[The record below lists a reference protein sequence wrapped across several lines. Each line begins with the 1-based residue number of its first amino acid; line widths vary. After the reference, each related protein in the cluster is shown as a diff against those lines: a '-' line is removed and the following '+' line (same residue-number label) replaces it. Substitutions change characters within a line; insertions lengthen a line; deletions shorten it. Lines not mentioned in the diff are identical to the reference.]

1 MLGGRAGLPIAIVA
15 GALMPGCSRTTM
27 PIVMGLRGM
36 RGPRLGSLAALV
48 FVAPL
53 LSPIT
58 VVLTWS
64 VLGWRMTV
72 ARVVAALAG
81 SALLGAL
88 VNRFEPWFGRRQ
100 LPRIA
105 GASQELDACC
115 DSESCGMTTTAG
127 GDRAWSRLVENLWQ
141 IVRRVIPYFVVGM
154 ALAAAVST
162 LLPEDAIPR
171 ALGGAGGVWVYL
183 FAAVAGAPLHVCQGE
198 EVPLTYAVLATG
210 VGPGPALMFLLG
222 AVGMCVPTVVM
233 SRGVLAPRVTYV
245 YIAFWIT
252 FVIASGVVFQTLIAR

>member
-53 LSPIT
+53 LRPIT

-81 SALLGAL
+81 SARWA
-88 VNRFEPWFGRRQ
+88 RWST
-100 LPRIA
+100 
-105 GASQELDACC
+105 ASSRGSVA
-115 DSESCGMTTTAG
+115 DSFHG
-127 GDRAWSRLVENLWQ
+127 SR
-141 IVRRVIPYFVVGM
+141 
-154 ALAAAVST
+154 ALAKHSTPAATAS
-162 LLPEDAIPR
+162 P
-171 ALGGAGGVWVYL
+171 
-183 FAAVAGAPLHVCQGE
+183 VA
-198 EVPLTYAVLATG
+198 
-210 VGPGPALMFLLG
+210 
-222 AVGMCVPTVVM
+222 
-233 SRGVLAPRVTYV
+233 
-245 YIAFWIT
+245 
-252 FVIASGVVFQTLIAR
+252 